1 MVRAHGFNSPLEEFS
16 IAPDLARRGV
26 PTTYPRAIHMSGL
39 ESTRSAIYAPDK
51 RHFRISRA
59 LVMEHDAPLFRA
71 DHNYLTIWGY
81 WNGSAEMTED
91 RDEAHVQPVDLGEAV
106 ARGLITTELRDELLE
121 RARQRL
127 EAVGYRDLQLRAGH
141 VLLSIRRD
149 KSILLIR
156 TPLFPSASATSS

>member
-1 MVRAHGFNSPLEEFS
+1 MFRLPIPGPSKCPAWSP
-16 IAPDLARRGV
+16 P
-26 PTTYPRAIHMSGL
+26 
-39 ESTRSAIYAPDK
+39 RSAIYAPDK
-51 RHFRISRA
+51 RHFESQRA
-59 LVMEHDAPLFRA
+59 LVTEHDAPLFRA